1 MSDDVGGDTIKVPD
15 EPNDQG
21 NLDVKSGPPSSPSSP
36 PSYINNMGGDTI
48 KSDSVKGAETP
59 SGKPDSQKPAQ
70 PKTELPK
77 SSSANPSST
86 TSASKTHIPKSD
98 SQGGVLRKPPSSTKS
113 RLDDIPEEAAQFAED
128 PARQLGAYILVK
140 QIGKGGMGAV
150 WKAWDKKLTRWV
162 AIKFLLVAE
171 DEDVLRFQREA
182 KLAARLRHPNIA
194 PIYEVGEAPATQAG
208 QQTRH
213 YLAMEYID
221 GSTMASATSLPV
233 NELLDIFM
241 KVAQGMEAAHKAG
254 VVHRDLKPANIML
267 TSDKWPYVMDF
278 GLAKAIQAE
287 SSISVSGAVMGTPAY
302 MPPEQAE
309 GRLDQIDAQSDVYSL
324 GATMYAVLCK
334 KQPFQGQ
341 TPMEILMKVCKE
353 DPIPPRTHN
362 PELPEAVETILLKT
376 MMKNKADRYPSA
388 LALAEDLKRYLSNQ
402 EIEAKGP
409 SSLKLAANKAKRNI
423 WPILVVLLVLGGGGV
438 IAWMAL
444 KPKPPVIVIKDP
456 IKDPNGTIKDPPP
469 EDLAG
474 KKAAAWFNAWGS
486 LAEPLDFDFWKPGD
500 ATLADRINKHLV
512 AMKADA
518 PAREGDVRFWFGKQ
532 TDKSEDALKD
542 VRNSRDVAAAGRLVG
557 WCDTF
562 LGSLKGVEFLSRYRE
577 QTQKT
582 RDAAAQIANYKGSVT
597 LKILVGPFAEVTKL
611 TTGGKD
617 FPLKQRVTPLMIGG
631 IEVGDVEIELTH
643 PTLGKKVEKIPASK
657 LKDGKVYEVTGTFK
671 DALRLKELP

>member
-1 MSDDVGGDTIKVPD
+1 MSNDVGGDTIKVPD

-21 NLDVKSGPPSSPSSP
+21 NLDVKSGPPSGP
-36 PSYINNMGGDTI
+36 PTYINSGGDTI
-48 KSDSVKGAETP
+48 KSDSVKGGEPPPA
-59 SGKPDSQKPAQ
+59 KPESQKPGT
-70 PKTELPK
+70 PKTEVPK
-77 SSSANPSST
+77 SSTSAPSS

-98 SQGGVLRKPPSSTKS
+98 SQGGVLRKPPSSTSKS
-113 RLDDIPEEAAQFAED
+113 RLDDIPDEAAAFAED

-213 YLAMEYID
+213 YLCMEYID
-221 GSTMASATSLPV
+221 GSTMASAIGLPV

-267 TSDKWPYVMDF
+267 TTDKWPYVMDF

-309 GRLDQIDAQSDVYSL
+309 GRLDEIDAQSDVYSL

-353 DPIPPRTHN
+353 DPVAPRTHN
-362 PELPEAVETILLKT
+362 PELPEAVEAILLKT
-376 MMKNKADRYPSA
+376 MAKKKADRYASA

-409 SSLKLAANKAKRNI
+409 SSLRIAANKAKRNV
-423 WPILVVLLVLGGGGV
+423 WPILVALLVVIGGGT
-438 IAWMAL
+438 IAWLTL

-456 IKDPNGTIKDPPP
+456 PKDPNGGIKDPPP
-469 EDLAG
+469 EDVAG
-474 KKAAAWFNAWGS
+474 KKAAEWFNAWSS
-486 LAEPLDFDFWKPGD
+486 LAESLDFDFWKPGD
-500 ATLADRINKHLV
+500 ATLADRINKHIV

-518 PAREGDVRFWFGKQ
+518 PNREGDARFWFGKQ
-532 TDKSEDALKD
+532 IDKAEDALKD
-542 VRNSRDVAAAGRLVG
+542 VRNSRDAATAGRLVV

-562 LGSLKGVEFLSRYRE
+562 MGSVKGIDFLKRYAE
-577 QTQKT
+577 QSQKT
-582 RDAAAQIANYKGSVT
+582 RDAAALIANYKGSVT
-597 LKILVGPFAEVTKL
+597 LKILVGPFAEITRL

-631 IEVGDVEIELTH
+631 IEIGDVEVEFTH
-643 PTLGKKVEKIPASK
+643 PTLGKKVEKIPGSK
-657 LKDGKVYEVTGTFK
+657 LKDGKIYEVTGTLK
-671 DALRLKELP
+671 SALRVKELP